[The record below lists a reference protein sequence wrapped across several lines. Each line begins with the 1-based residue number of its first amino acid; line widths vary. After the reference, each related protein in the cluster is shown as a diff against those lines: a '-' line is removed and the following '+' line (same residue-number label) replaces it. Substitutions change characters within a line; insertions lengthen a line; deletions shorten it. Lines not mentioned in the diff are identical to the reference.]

1 MKKIL
6 AINYSQ
12 TGQLDEIMDE
22 FISSM
27 TEFDIDRVKIE
38 MINKFEFPWTAPSF
52 FNVMPECVNEVPAEI
67 SPIIYKHK
75 SYDLIILGYQ
85 PWFLSPSIPTI
96 SLLKNDDFKTVL
108 NHTPI
113 VTVIGARNM
122 WLNSQISV
130 VDLIEKAGGKII
142 GNLPLID
149 KASNLLSAASILH
162 WMLNGKKER
171 KWGILPLPGVSQQDI
186 KSAASYGQ
194 LLKQHI
200 IAGELNVFQQALV
213 KAGGLIINTN
223 ILFIEGRAKTIFKA
237 WASLI
242 LKKEAAGA
250 NRAFWLEFFK
260 YYLIVALFII
270 SPIVVLSYNVL
281 IRPLTIRKIKA
292 KKLQFSYLGI
302 HNSIFNN

>member
-1 MKKIL
+1 
-6 AINYSQ
+6 
-12 TGQLDEIMDE
+12 
-22 FISSM
+22 
-27 TEFDIDRVKIE
+27 
-38 MINKFEFPWTAPSF
+38 
-52 FNVMPECVNEVPAEI
+52 MPECVNEIPTEI
-67 SPIIYKHK
+67 SPITYKYK

-96 SLLKNDDFKTVL
+96 SLLKNDVFKAVL

-171 KWGILPLPGVSQQDI
+171 KWGLLPLPGVSQQDI
-186 KSAASYGQ
+186 KGSASYGQ

-200 IAGELNVFQQALV
+200 IAGKLNAFQQALV
-213 KAGGLIINTN
+213 KAGGVIINTN
-223 ILFIEGRAKTIFKA
+223 ILFIEGRAKTIFKV

-242 LKKEAAGA
+242 LKKEAAGE
-250 NRAFWLEFFK
+250 NRAFWLGFFK
-260 YYLIVALFII
+260 YYLIIGLFIV
-270 SPIVVLSYNVL
+270 SPFLLLSYNVL
-281 IRPLTIRKIKA
+281 IRPLTICKIKA
-292 KKLQFSYLGI
+292 KKLQFSYLGM